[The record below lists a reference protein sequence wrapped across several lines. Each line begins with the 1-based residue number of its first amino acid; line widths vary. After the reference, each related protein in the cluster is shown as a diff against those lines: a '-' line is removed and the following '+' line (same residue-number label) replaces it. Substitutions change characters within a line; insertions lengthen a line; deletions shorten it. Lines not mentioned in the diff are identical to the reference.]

1 MALAILQNQDTF
13 APYSAI
19 EKMYTAL
26 TLDKQREVFDFLCFL
41 TAQNAAPKQKTTPK
55 ESYSAGFFDLFGACS
70 DETFVAPPDE
80 AALLNE
86 DELF

>member
-55 ESYSAGFFDLFGACS
+55 ESYSAGFFDLFGIMQHAA
-70 DETFVAPPDE
+70 DLGWTYPENHPD
-80 AALLNE
+80 
-86 DELF
+86 